1 MGKKY
6 APYDTF
12 MALSDYNYLRQMLG
26 YSKVTLGEDEYILQ
40 IKARIYNETGDFT
53 DEIGV
58 FDQGEKLTCKEVR
71 HRAIFSGRT

>member
-1 MGKKY
+1 
-6 APYDTF
+6 

-53 DEIGV
+53 VELLL
-58 FDQGEKLTCKEVR
+58 EM
-71 HRAIFSGRT
+71 RAISKLSPERSSGSRRALSTAIPISTWY